1 MTLWI
6 NGDWITGQGAS
17 RVKRNPVSGEVLWQG
32 NDADAA
38 QVGQACRAARAA
50 FPRWARLS
58 LAERQVV
65 VERFAGLLERNKGEL
80 TAIIA
85 RETGKPRWEAA
96 TEVTAMINK
105 IAISIKAYHVR
116 TGEQRSEMP
125 DGAASIART
134 ACWRCLGR
142 IISLVICRTDI
153 SFRHCWQVTPL
164 SLNPAN

>member
-38 QVGQACRAARAA
+38 QVEQACRAARAA

-65 VERFAGLLERNKGEL
+65 VEHRLRLHLRCCKTSRDAERK
-80 TAIIA
+80 
-85 RETGKPRWEAA
+85 R
-96 TEVTAMINK
+96 
-105 IAISIKAYHVR
+105 
-116 TGEQRSEMP
+116 
-125 DGAASIART
+125 
-134 ACWRCLGR
+134 
-142 IISLVICRTDI
+142 
-153 SFRHCWQVTPL
+153 
-164 SLNPAN
+164 

>member
-38 QVGQACRAARAA
+38 QVEQACRAARAA

-105 IAISIKAYHVR
+105 IAISIKAYHAR
-116 TGEQRSEMP
+116 TGE
-125 DGAASIART
+125 
-134 ACWRCLGR
+134 
-142 IISLVICRTDI
+142 
-153 SFRHCWQVTPL
+153 
-164 SLNPAN
+164 